1 MSVCVCV
8 RATTHSTLKLRMFWG
23 SGSVMGRV
31 RERSWVKSYDCENK
45 CLCYTVMTLT
55 LCTNA
60 SSAPL
65 SGVTKNEHAC
75 GRRSR
80 MTEKPVLMTQRQAF
94 FCTIQ

>member
-1 MSVCVCV
+1 MCVC
-8 RATTHSTLKLRMFWG
+8 AATHSTLKLRMFWG
-23 SGSVMGRV
+23 SGDVMGRV
-31 RERSWVKSYDCENK
+31 RERSWVKNYDCESLQKNK

-55 LCTNA
+55 LCTNV

-80 MTEKPVLMTQRQAF
+80 MTEKPVLMTQRQTF